1 MLLRFSVANFGSIRD
16 EQQLSMIASSLKD
29 EPGGLI
35 DTPALRSEK
44 ILPSAVIY
52 GANAS
57 GKSNL
62 VRALAHMQLLVRNSH
77 RQGEPGAPIPLKPF
91 LLDPAYATKPS
102 VFAIDF
108 VWNGARYAYRFEALG
123 NEFMQESLHVWRGGP
138 VTLLFE
144 RERQEFK
151 FGRSLKGRNKVI
163 EDLTR
168 PNSLFLSAAAQNN
181 HEELSDVVDF
191 FSNFQVDSADVKNAR
206 QVSYDVAESGVDQK
220 VIALLSKIDS
230 GIETLRTVK
239 DDLVQDKTY
248 FHVYTTIKNIN
259 KSQSNKRE
267 KSIFRYRSAISNMTD
282 SSQKSL
288 FDIKDLT
295 QRSIFDDDMV
305 QLGHRAINGT
315 TVFLEIEDESSG
327 TVQLLSILGPVFR
340 ALDKGHFIIIDE
352 FGSRV
357 HTRAS
362 ELILSLF
369 ASKETNPKG
378 AQLIVTTHDTNLLN
392 APALR
397 RDQVWFTEKDE
408 TGATHLYPLTDIET
422 RKGDNLEKGY
432 LQGRYGAI
440 PFAGAAA
447 DLLKTR

>member
-16 EQQLSMIASSLKD
+16 EQQLSMIASALKD

-35 DTPALRSEK
+35 ETPALRSEK

-62 VRALAHMQLLVRNSH
+62 VRALAHMKELVRNSH

-102 VFAIDF
+102 VFSVEFI
-108 VWNGARYAYRFEALG
+108 WNGARYAYRFEALG
-123 NEFMQESLHVWRGGP
+123 NEFTQESLHVWRGGP

-151 FGRSLKGRNKVI
+151 FGRSLRGRNKVI

-181 HEELSDVVDF
+181 HEELGEVESF
-191 FSNFQVDSADVKNAR
+191 FASVIFELGDRTRVWRVAR
-206 QVSYDVAESGVDQK
+206 EFREDEPLDLRAT
-220 VIALLSKIDS
+220 ALLSALDT
-230 GIETLRTVK
+230 GIETTRVK
-239 DDLVQDKTY
+239 VNKTGSLVDC
-248 FHVYTTIKNIN
+248 
-259 KSQSNKRE
+259 
-267 KSIFRYRSAISNMTD
+267 
-282 SSQKSL
+282 L
-288 FDIKDLT
+288 L
-295 QRSIFDDDMV
+295 
-305 QLGHRAINGT
+305 QLGHRTAHGE
-315 TVFLEIEDESSG
+315 TVYLDMWDESAG
-327 TVQLLSILGPVFR
+327 TAQLVSDVKAIFR
-340 ALDKGHFIIIDE
+340 ALDLGAAIVIDE

-369 ASKETNPKG
+369 ASEETNPKG

-408 TGATHLYPLTDIET
+408 AGATHLYPLTDIET